1 VQVGFRILP
10 SRKKLDDVIF
20 LGRKSELLDQY
31 SIFIKTIQKI
41 YDTINAYYAEKNY
54 LQLP

>member
-1 VQVGFRILP
+1 MLP

-31 SIFIKTIQKI
+31 SLFIKTIQKI
-41 YDTINAYYAEKNY
+41 YDIINAYYAEKNY